1 MTETPIVALDIAR
14 DPWELEMLRLL
25 RQIPEEKQAEASAAI
40 RASGKELRQEAI
52 TAKRRPH
59 LEDSR

>member
-1 MTETPIVALDIAR
+1 MSETPVVALDIAR
-14 DPWELEMLRLL
+14 NPWELFMLRLL

-40 RASGKELRQEAI
+40 RAIGKGLRQEAI